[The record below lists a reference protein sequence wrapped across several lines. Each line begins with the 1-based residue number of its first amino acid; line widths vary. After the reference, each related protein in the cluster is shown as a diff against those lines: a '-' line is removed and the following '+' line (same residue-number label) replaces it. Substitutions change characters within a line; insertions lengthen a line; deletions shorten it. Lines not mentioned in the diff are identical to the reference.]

1 MSRRDYYEVLGVG
14 RAASDEEIRKTYRKL
29 ARQHHPDVD
38 KSPGAEEKFKEIK
51 EAYEVLGDAQKKA
64 HYDQFGHTDPQ
75 AGFGGAGG
83 FGADQFGFGD
93 IFDMFFGNNRR
104 RNQPNAP
111 RQGSDLEYRLQ
122 VELQDVAFGKNIDIV
137 LPRTETC
144 DTCAGSG
151 ARAGTQAE
159 SCPVCQGSGQ
169 AETIQNT
176 PFGRIVNRRICHNC
190 SGSGKVIREKC
201 TTCAGTGNVK
211 KQRKINVKVPAGIYE
226 GAQLRMVGEGEVG
239 SNGGPPGDLYIT
251 ILVKPHPY
259 FRRDEDDLVCELPIT
274 FAQAAL
280 GDEVVVP
287 TLEGK
292 AKLKIPA
299 GTQTSTEFRMHSKG
313 IPHLR
318 GHGQGDLRVKV
329 KVVTPTKLNEEQKAA
344 LREFNRLYG
353 ADVSEQNENF
363 FDKVKKAFRG
373 D

>member
-1 MSRRDYYEVLGVG
+1 MSRRDYYEVLGVE
-14 RAASDEEIRKTYRKL
+14 RAASDEEIRKAYRKL

-38 KSPGAEEKFKEIK
+38 KRPDAEEKFKEIK
-51 EAYEVLGDAQKKA
+51 EAYEVLGDVQTRA
-64 HYDQFGHTDPQ
+64 HYDQFGHTDAQ

-83 FGADQFGFGD
+83 FDADQFGFGD
-93 IFDMFFGNNRR
+93 IFDMFFGNHRR
-104 RNQPNAP
+104 RNNPNAP
-111 RQGSDLEYRLQ
+111 RQGANLEYRLQ
-122 VELQDVAFGKNIDIV
+122 VELQDVAFGKNVDVV

-144 DTCAGSG
+144 DTCDGSG
-151 ARAGTQAE
+151 ARTGTQPE

-176 PFGRIVNRRICHNC
+176 PFGRIVNRRVCHNC

-211 KQRKINVKVPAGIYE
+211 RQRKINVKVPVGIYE
-226 GAQLRMVGEGEVG
+226 GAQLRMVGEGEAG
-239 SNGGPPGDLYIT
+239 INGGPPGDLYIT
-251 ILVKPHPY
+251 IFVKPHEY

-292 AKLKIPA
+292 AKLKVPA
-299 GTQTSTEFRMHSKG
+299 GTQTGTEFRMHGKG

-318 GHGQGDLRVKV
+318 GHGQGDLRIKV
-329 KVVTPTKLNEEQKAA
+329 RVATPTKLNEEQKAA
-344 LREFNRLYG
+344 LREFNKICG
-353 ADVSEQNENF
+353 AYVSEQNENF

>member
-1 MSRRDYYEVLGVG
+1 
-14 RAASDEEIRKTYRKL
+14 
-29 ARQHHPDVD
+29 
-38 KSPGAEEKFKEIK
+38 
-51 EAYEVLGDAQKKA
+51 
-64 HYDQFGHTDPQ
+64 
-75 AGFGGAGG
+75 
-83 FGADQFGFGD
+83 
-93 IFDMFFGNNRR
+93 
-104 RNQPNAP
+104 
-111 RQGSDLEYRLQ
+111 
-122 VELQDVAFGKNIDIV
+122 
-137 LPRTETC
+137 
-144 DTCAGSG
+144 
-151 ARAGTQAE
+151 
-159 SCPVCQGSGQ
+159 
-169 AETIQNT
+169 
-176 PFGRIVNRRICHNC
+176 
-190 SGSGKVIREKC
+190 
-201 TTCAGTGNVK
+201 VK

-251 ILVKPHPY
+251 ILVKPHEY
-259 FRRDEDDLVCELPIT
+259 FKRDEDDLVCELPIT

-299 GTQTSTEFRMHSKG
+299 GTQTGTEFRMHGKG

-318 GHGQGDLRVKV
+318 GHGQGDLRVKA

-344 LREFNRLYG
+344 LRYFNRLYG